1 MAQFY
6 ATQGS
11 LSSSEA
17 CADVTQRIR
26 SQMHST
32 D

>member
-11 LSSSEA
+11 LSSSEVF
-17 CADVTQRIR
+17 ADVTQRIR